1 MAQKQRQK
9 WFFTD
14 FTVIFSLPQ
23 PQIQLA
29 ALEENP
35 GHSN

>member
-1 MAQKQRQK
+1 VF